1 MRSGPYD
8 LILDMI
14 GSRSMSEFR
23 RALTRKG
30 TLAVVGGRL
39 RNMLVA
45 PIVSPFVSQRL
56 IPVMAKVRKED
67 LLTVSEL
74 LEAGIVR
81 PVIDRTYSLADVPEA
96 ITVS

>member
-1 MRSGPYD
+1 MRSLGADRVVDYTLEDFVRSGPYD

-14 GSRSMSEFR
+14 GSRSMSELR
-23 RALTRKG
+23 RALTREG

-56 IPVMAKVRKED
+56 IPVMAKVRGRI
-67 LLTVSEL
+67 S
-74 LEAGIVR
+74 
-81 PVIDRTYSLADVPEA
+81 
-96 ITVS
+96 